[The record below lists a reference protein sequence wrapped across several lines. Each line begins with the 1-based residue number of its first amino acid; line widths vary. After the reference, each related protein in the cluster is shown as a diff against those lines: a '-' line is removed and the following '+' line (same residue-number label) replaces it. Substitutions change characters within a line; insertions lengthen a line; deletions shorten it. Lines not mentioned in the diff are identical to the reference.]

1 MSQNVWATI
10 MPFGPVSNFLLT
22 QKIFFWASLSLAL
35 ISGTDDYDWYNHVPP
50 LLRGARLV

>member
-22 QKIFFWASLSLAL
+22 QKNFFWASLSLAL
-35 ISGTDDYDWYNHVPP
+35 ILGTDDYDWYNHVPP